1 MVASRFGITVMPEFT
16 RTDIATVARP
26 IVDPDLF
33 RELSL
38 VTVAGR
44 RYGPTAASLLRAIR
58 THSWYDNSTQ
68 PSPQGSM
75 MRFCKTIR
83 SLAGSD
89 APTSADL
96 S

>member
-1 MVASRFGITVMPEFT
+1 VMPEFT
-16 RTDIATVARP
+16 RTDVATVARP

-44 RYGPTAASLLRAIR
+44 RYGPTATSLLRAIR
-58 THSWYDNSTQ
+58 THSWHDDSTQ

-75 MRFCKTIR
+75 MRFSKTMR

-89 APTSADL
+89 APASADV